1 MKTKKNKTPKSG
13 ETRLGDL
20 TPGKDASGGGIPDGG
35 PPPRQKFA
43 TGFPHRLVVEPPPH
57 GQANS

>member
-1 MKTKKNKTPKSG
+1 MKTKKNKAPKSG
-13 ETRLGDL
+13 ETRFGDL
-20 TPGKDASGGGIPDGG
+20 TPGKDASGGGIPND

-43 TGFPHRLVVEPPPH
+43 TGFPRRVIVDPPPH